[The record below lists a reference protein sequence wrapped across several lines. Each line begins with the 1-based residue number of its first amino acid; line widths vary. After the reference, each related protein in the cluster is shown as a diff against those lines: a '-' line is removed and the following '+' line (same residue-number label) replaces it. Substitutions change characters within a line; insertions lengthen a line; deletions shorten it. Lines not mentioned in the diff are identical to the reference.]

1 MRCGC
6 QGHVGTFLPVR
17 ASFEALVDVVF
28 GVRCV
33 MEWRSWK
40 RSVYVALALGAC
52 VTVLLSGADRLIAQT
67 RAQTP
72 ASLPTPALFKK
83 KPKPVAKPVA
93 KPVTK
98 PVAKPVTKPA
108 TTKPLPKRVSKPP
121 QAIATEIAAP
131 APETTAKDPKTAEKP
146 PEKPVAP
153 IFPNLRPPEEI
164 RGVWLTNNDVA
175 VLHDR
180 QKLATTMEQLAKLN
194 FNTVYPVI
202 WNSGYVT
209 YPSQVAQTQGI
220 QPFVYRGQDGQDTLA
235 DVVSQARRHNM
246 LVMPWFEFGFMAPLT
261 SELAMNHPD
270 WLTQQR
276 NGEQTSIGPAG
287 EVAWLNPFHPEVQ
300 QFITNLVVE
309 AVSNYDVDGI
319 QFDDHMSLPHTFGYD
334 PYTVALYQKEMKK
347 APPAD
352 PKDEAWTKW
361 RADKITEFMVRL
373 KQAVRAVRPT
383 ATFSVSPNY
392 AAYAYKF
399 QLQDWATWVKQG
411 IADELIVQVYRSDM
425 GSYNSKLELP
435 EMVEAK
441 GKIPT
446 AVGILTGLRRRPIPM
461 GQIQSQVFSANE
473 RGMGTVFFYLES
485 LWDEGPENE
494 RDRVSGLQ
502 YLFPRPALRSRL

>member
-1 MRCGC
+1 M
-6 QGHVGTFLPVR
+6 
-17 ASFEALVDVVF
+17 D
-28 GVRCV
+28 
-33 MEWRSWK
+33 WRSFK
-40 RSVYVALALGAC
+40 RVAYAALAIGTC
-52 VTVLLSGADRLIAQT
+52 VTVLLSGVAPLTAQST
-67 RAQTP
+67 TP
-72 ASLPTPALFKK
+72 LPTPALFKK
-83 KPKPVAKPVA
+83 KPKPAAKPPAAKSPAAKPPVA
-93 KPVTK
+93 KPPAAKPPVPKPASKSTPK
-98 PVAKPVTKPA
+98 PPVAKPAAQAPGSRSA
-108 TTKPLPKRVSKPP
+108 
-121 QAIATEIAAP
+121 QAIAS
-131 APETTAKDPKTAEKP
+131 DSPKTASDPNDPKALEKP
-146 PEKPVAP
+146 PEKPAGP
-153 IFPNLRPPEEI
+153 LFPNLRPPEEI

-180 QKLATTMEQLAKLN
+180 QKLATTMDQLARLN

-246 LVMPWFEFGFMAPLT
+246 LVMPWFEFGFMAPQT
-261 SELAMNHPD
+261 SELAMNHPE

-276 NGEQTSIGPAG
+276 DGQQTSVGPAG
-287 EVAWLNPFHPEVQ
+287 EVAWLNPFHPDVQ

-373 KQAVRAVRPT
+373 KQAVRARRPN

-425 GSYNSKLELP
+425 SSYNSKLELP

-441 GKIPT
+441 AKIPT

-485 LWDEGPENE
+485 LWDEGPENT
-494 RDRVSGLQ
+494 RDRISGLQ
-502 YLFPRPALRSRL
+502 YMFPAPALRSRL